1 MNAELAKQISFRL
14 SLLKEENQWTWEAV
28 AQGVGLN
35 SAQALKQ
42 RMNRGYW
49 PVEELMAVADF
60 FKVPLLYFLVP
71 EERVDEIM
79 GRKEKPEQDAYE
91 IHQAEIKLGKAEA
104 EIRARDKRIEE
115 LERELELHQGMEAI
129 IDADSIKEIEVKP
142 AERTLSEI
150 SAQHLRLSVK
160 LVQAVAEAMGVSD
173 GL

>member
-1 MNAELAKQISFRL
+1 MNGELAKQISFRL
-14 SLLKEENQWTWEAV
+14 SLLKEENQWTWDAV

-35 SAQALKQ
+35 SAQSLKQ

-71 EERVDEIM
+71 KERVDEIM

-91 IHQAEIKLGKAEA
+91 IHQAEIKLGKAQA

-115 LERELELHQGMEAI
+115 LERELALHQGIEA
-129 IDADSIKEIEVKP
+129 KP

-150 SAQHLRLSVK
+150 SAQHLKLSVK